1 VYLFCARRS
10 NRGRQRRVLTGE
22 AGSGSAR
29 GSELWCNSGSHPS
42 PPATKGQVEGEGA
55 AGAAIEGKWLEGKA
69 LTGDSGG
76 ALLQMKN

>member
-1 VYLFCARRS
+1 VQEGATEEGEGGFLPVRQEVARR
-10 NRGRQRRVLTGE
+10 
-22 AGSGSAR
+22 
-29 GSELWCNSGSHPS
+29 SELWCNSGSHPS

-55 AGAAIEGKWLEGKA
+55 AGAAIEGKWSEGKA